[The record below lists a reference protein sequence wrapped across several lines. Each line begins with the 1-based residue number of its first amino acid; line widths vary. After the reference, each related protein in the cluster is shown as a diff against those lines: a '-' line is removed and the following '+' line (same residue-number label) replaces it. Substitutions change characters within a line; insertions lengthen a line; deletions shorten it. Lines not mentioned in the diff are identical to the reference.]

1 LSRVESSE
9 FNEDMS
15 EHFDSSKVK
24 NSKGSRLVRDTK
36 KAKENG
42 AKHYLTAPKNDRALK
57 TEVNEDDQAAP
68 NA

>member
-1 LSRVESSE
+1 LARVESSE

-15 EHFDSSKVK
+15 EHFDSRVK

-42 AKHYLTAPKNDRALK
+42 AKHYLTAPKNERALQ
-57 TEVNEDDQAAP
+57 TEVNEDD
-68 NA
+68 